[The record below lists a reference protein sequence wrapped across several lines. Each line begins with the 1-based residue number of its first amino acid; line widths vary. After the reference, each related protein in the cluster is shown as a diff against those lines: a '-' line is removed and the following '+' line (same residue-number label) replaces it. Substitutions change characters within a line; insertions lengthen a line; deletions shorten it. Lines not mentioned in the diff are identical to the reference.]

1 MKCYKMKMKTKT
13 KIDWK
18 QIGWIA
24 FVCFFILLYWYLT
37 RSISNKWIFKSKMK
51 EGFTWSKETVQD
63 FETFQKTVNP
73 NTQFDLQMLQ
83 EQASEEDV
91 HSLLDKGTWTWT
103 PETEFLFMDAVS
115 RNPIIKIDPAASMEF
130 NKKVYNEN
138 AAQQLLSWNTKEGQF
153 LLNGSLIKNDKNED
167 VGTIQCTKDGL
178 LEKKVHTGDNLWNG
192 YKEYET
198 SIIPNES
205 IPQEVNGFQFVGEPC
220 NPCVALDRD
229 YSCPFQIS
237 LENDTGVSSIWKKL
251 WSI

>member
-1 MKCYKMKMKTKT
+1 MKCYKMKMKF
-13 KIDWK
+13 DLK
-18 QIGWIA
+18 QIGWVA
-24 FVCFFILLYWYLT
+24 FICFFIFLYWYLS
-37 RSISNKWIFKSKMK
+37 RSNKWIFKSKMK
-51 EGFTWSKETVQD
+51 EGFTWSKETVHD
-63 FETFQKTVNP
+63 FETFQKTMNP

-178 LEKKVHTGDNLWNG
+178 LEKKVHIGNNLWNG
-192 YKEYET
+192 YKEFKT
-198 SIIPNES
+198 NIIPNEK
-205 IPQEVNGFQFVGEPC
+205 IPEEVNGFHFIGEPC
-220 NPCVALDRD
+220 NPCIALDND

-237 LENDTGVSSIWKKL
+237 LENDAGVSSIWRKL
-251 WSI
+251 WGI